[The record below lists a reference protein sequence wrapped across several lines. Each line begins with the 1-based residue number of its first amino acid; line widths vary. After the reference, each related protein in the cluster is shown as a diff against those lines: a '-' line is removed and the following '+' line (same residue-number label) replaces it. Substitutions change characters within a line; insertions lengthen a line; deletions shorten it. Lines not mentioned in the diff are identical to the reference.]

1 MSAVP
6 LLEALLE
13 AQRRT
18 QPAGAPLLVA
28 GLSEQVLG
36 EAMATLLGE
45 AAAAAEGGEG
55 GDAAAEGD
63 AMRPTRAWS
72 RLAHRLF
79 NELAAQG
86 PDLPVF
92 GAPTVL
98 PPSLVRRRQ
107 EWALREA
114 VSRLSPPEEAARAS
128 GSAPLD
134 EAPTTL

>member
-13 AQRRT
+13 AQRRA
-18 QPAGAPLLVA
+18 QPAGAPLLAA
-28 GLSEQVLG
+28 GLSEEVLG

-55 GDAAAEGD
+55 GEGGE
-63 AMRPTRAWS
+63 AMRPTHAWS

-114 VSRLSPPEEAARAS
+114 VSRLSPPEEADRAS